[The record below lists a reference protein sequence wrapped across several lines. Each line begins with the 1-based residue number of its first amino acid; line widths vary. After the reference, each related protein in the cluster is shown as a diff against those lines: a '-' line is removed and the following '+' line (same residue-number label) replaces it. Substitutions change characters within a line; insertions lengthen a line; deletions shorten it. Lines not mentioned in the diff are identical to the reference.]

1 MPVTDRMLIGAIAG
15 NPASFESAGEYRFC
29 RTCELIYFTSGRQ
42 PDPSHDDHQWFVLP
56 ALNPDGSGKLARAFQ
71 RYITR
76 WSPERQAELEQFA
89 RKKGWDM
96 AMELKYGGGA
106 LEDTEAAEWQEII
119 NGRLEQ
125 LMRQARQE
133 IEQPGSTLQQ
143 EAEPADGL
151 DDDVAPPGQAD
162 AATPAPAEEPA
173 PKQRGRRVRSQ

>member
-29 RTCELIYFTSGRQ
+29 RTCELIYFTSAKQ
-42 PDPSHDDHQWFVLP
+42 PDPSHDEHQWFMLP

-106 LEDTEAAEWQEII
+106 LEDSEAAEWQEII

-143 EAEPADGL
+143 EPEPIDGL
-151 DDDVAPPGQAD
+151 GDQAAAPTDVA
-162 AATPAPAEEPA
+162 ATSDTPAEEPA
-173 PKQRGRRVRSQ
+173 AKQRGRRIRP

>member
-15 NPASFESAGEYRFC
+15 NPASFQSAGEYRFC
-29 RTCELIYFTSGRQ
+29 RTCELIYFTSARQ
-42 PDPSHDDHQWFVLP
+42 TDPSHDEHQWFVLP

-106 LEDTEAAEWQEII
+106 LEDSEAAEWQEII

-143 EAEPADGL
+143 EPEAPDGL
-151 DDDVAPPGQAD
+151 DSD
-162 AATPAPAEEPA
+162 AQPAAPAEAAAPVEESA
-173 PKQRGRRVRSQ
+173 PKQRGRRVRS